1 MMRSMYAAVAG
12 LRNHQTRMDVIGDNI
27 ANVNTPGFKRARA
40 TFQDMFYQTLQGG
53 SAGDPANGMGGTN
66 PKQIGLG
73 IALGSIDVIHTQGT
87 SSPTG
92 NGTDLMIQGDGFF
105 VLSDAATGGGNIY
118 YTRAGN
124 FHFDAHGNLVNSDGL
139 YVLNTDGEAITVPV
153 NAQNYTISSDGK
165 VKYIDNAGTLNE
177 DNTITIAKFSNPA
190 GLIKVGQNL
199 YQYDA
204 AAGFEAEDI
213 NALPTQPP
221 IGNNPG
227 VDGRGTIVAG
237 ALEMSNVELAQEF
250 TEMIITQ
257 RGFQANAKTIT
268 TSDEMLQ
275 ELVNIKR

>member
-12 LRNHQTRMDVIGDNI
+12 LRTHQIRMDVIGDNI

-53 SAGDPANGMGGTN
+53 SAADATTGGTN

-73 IALGSIDVIHTQGT
+73 ISLGSIDVIHTQGA
-87 SSPTG
+87 SAPTG
-92 NGTDLMIQGDGFF
+92 KGNDLMIQGEGFF
-105 VLSDAATGGGNIY
+105 VLSDTGDDTGNIY

-124 FHFDAHGNLVNSDGL
+124 FIFNSEGDLVNSNGL
-139 YVLNTDGEAITVPV
+139 YVLSTDGTKITVPV
-153 NAQNYTISSDGK
+153 NAQNYSISSDGK
-165 VKYIDNAGTLNE
+165 VKYLDDNGLNE
-177 DNTITIAKFSNPA
+177 SQVITIAKFSNPS
-190 GLIKVGQNL
+190 GLLKVGQNL
-199 YQYDA
+199 YVYDS
-204 AAGFEAEDI
+204 AAGPEADG
-213 NALPTQPP
+213 TDGTSGSP
-221 IGNNPG
+221 IGGPPG
-227 VDGRGTIVAG
+227 SAEGRGSIVAG

-275 ELVNIKR
+275 ELVNLKR